1 MTPDANSRSV
11 DVHLRVVLAR
21 QRRPGADELSVTDL
35 RLSPLSSTT
44 NVAAVPSVTTGAPV
58 MLTFGSPSLS
68 SIVPVA
74 VSLPVANAAL
84 PGALSVTVNVSPS

>member
-1 MTPDANSRSV
+1 M
-11 DVHLRVVLAR
+11 
-21 QRRPGADELSVTDL
+21 

-44 NVAAVPSVTTGAPV
+44 NVAAVPSVTTGVPV

-74 VSLPVANAAL
+74 VSPPVANAAL
-84 PGALSVTVNVSPS
+84 PGALNVTVNVSPSASSNRSSVVATLIVCAVTPDVNSSSVASTSG